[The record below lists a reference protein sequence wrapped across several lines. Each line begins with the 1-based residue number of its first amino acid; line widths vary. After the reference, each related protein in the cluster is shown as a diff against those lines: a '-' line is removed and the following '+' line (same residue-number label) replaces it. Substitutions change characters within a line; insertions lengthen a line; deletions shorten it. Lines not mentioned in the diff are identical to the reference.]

1 MLRRLLFV
9 AFWSILKGLITAQ
22 LKNSLKD
29 VGVKAP
35 QLGQSLNM
43 GNGLVMLQTAN
54 TKYSDTMIFYDHPLN
69 DNGKERL
76 CYKEVWFEIIKRF
89 GAVFT

>member
-9 AFWSILKGLITAQ
+9 AFWSILKGITTAQ
-22 LKNSLKD
+22 LKKSLKD
-29 VGVKAP
+29 VGVKTP

-54 TKYSDTMIFYDHPLN
+54 TKYSDTMTFYEHPLS
-69 DNGKERL
+69 DNGKVRL
-76 CYKEVWFEIIKRF
+76 CYKEV
-89 GAVFT
+89 

>member
-9 AFWSILKGLITAQ
+9 AFWSILKGITTAQ

-29 VGVKAP
+29 VGVKTP
-35 QLGQSLNM
+35 QLGQLLNM

-54 TKYSDTMIFYDHPLN
+54 TKYSDTMTFYELPLS
-69 DNGKERL
+69 DNGKVRL
-76 CYKEVWFEIIKRF
+76 CCKEV
-89 GAVFT
+89 